1 MSNSP
6 VVPTSNPYDCAADA
20 AIAEFDRDGQRLAAS
35 MTAEPHPRDFG
46 GRPVE
51 MVNGWR
57 WVIEGPHNREQYWRQ
72 RYFWSQRNK
81 THESETSEPEN
92 IGWIPWHPVEGW
104 DKGTFEADEEC
115 LFELIEGWKW
125 MPVYGGN
132 EPTPQKACE
141 TRPAT
146 AGASL
151 IVSAEQA
158 KDPLAF
164 RHWSKDFLVPYV
176 GCHCSTC
183 VAASS
188 SSEGEQS

>member
-1 MSNSP
+1 MNDVIRP
-6 VVPTSNPYDCAADA
+6 SNPYDCAADA

-132 EPTPQKACE
+132 EPTPQKASEPSPNDALCWICPRCTTVNGIE
-141 TRPAT
+141 DEVCVCRGRRPSQ
-146 AGASL
+146 G
-151 IVSAEQA
+151 
-158 KDPLAF
+158 K
-164 RHWSKDFLVPYV
+164 
-176 GCHCSTC
+176 
-183 VAASS
+183 
-188 SSEGEQS
+188 

>member
-1 MSNSP
+1 MNDVIRP
-6 VVPTSNPYDCAADA
+6 SNPYDCAADA

-132 EPTPQKACE
+132 EPTPQKAVDQRAIDANALADAHRMYE
-141 TRPAT
+141 
-146 AGASL
+146 
-151 IVSAEQA
+151 AEHGH
-158 KDPLAF
+158 PF
-164 RHWSKDFLVPYV
+164 SE
-176 GCHCSTC
+176 
-183 VAASS
+183 
-188 SSEGEQS
+188 SEGA